1 MQQGSPL
8 ERIGKNPEGIVQKTP
23 EVFSVTDQFLFDA
36 TESPEVITA
45 FKSSPD
51 EKISCRAI
59 AEALQTMLVKKD
71 LGIFEQWKLDIMA
84 TMIYERLSSN

>member
-1 MQQGSPL
+1 MQQRSPL
-8 ERIGKNPEGIVQKTP
+8 ERIEKTPEKSIQKTP

-36 TESPEVITA
+36 TTSPEVVAA

-51 EKISCRAI
+51 EKVSCKAI
-59 AEALQTMLVKKD
+59 ADALQIMLVKKD

-84 TMIYERLSSN
+84 MMIYERLSSN